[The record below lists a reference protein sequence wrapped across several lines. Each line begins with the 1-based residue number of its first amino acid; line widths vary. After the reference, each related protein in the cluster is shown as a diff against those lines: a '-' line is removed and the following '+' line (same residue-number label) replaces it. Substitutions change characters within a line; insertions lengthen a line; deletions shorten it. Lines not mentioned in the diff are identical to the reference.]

1 MIIPRGYGIIYFN
14 MDNSVFFGVIE
25 MKKVL
30 VLFGGVSSEH
40 DVSVASAYYVLQNIP
55 REQYEVLSVG
65 ITKAGEWL
73 LFEGDSKLLP
83 EDKWVNSGKCTKAV
97 LSPDRSDGGLL
108 IFREAGVEKVKI
120 DVVFPVLHG
129 KNGEDGTMQG
139 FLQLSGIPYVGC
151 DTLSSAMCM
160 DKHITNCVA
169 DMAGI
174 PQAKWTYITDYMYA
188 RSGEEFLKD
197 SAEKLGFPIF
207 VKPANAGSSVG
218 ISKAKDMDALREA
231 MTLAFKHD
239 RKVVLEE
246 CIVGT
251 EVECAVLGNEK
262 PMASVPGEIAS
273 CKEFYDYDAK
283 YISESKTYI
292 PARFDED
299 TLNRVRAEALRV
311 YTALGC
317 SGLTRVDFFLSDGGK
332 KLLFNEA
339 NTIPGF
345 TSISMYAKMMEKTGV
360 PYGELIDRLIKLAI
374 EKWER

>member
-1 MIIPRGYGIIYFN
+1 
-14 MDNSVFFGVIE
+14 

-40 DVSVASAYYVLQNIP
+40 DVSVVSAYYVLQNIP

-65 ITKAGEWL
+65 ITKTGEWL

-83 EDKWVNSGKCTKAV
+83 EDKWVHSDKCTKAV

-108 IFREAGVEKVKI
+108 IFREGGVEKVKI

-151 DTLSSAMCM
+151 DALSSAMCM

-188 RSGEEFLKD
+188 QSGEQFLKD

-218 ISKAKDMDALREA
+218 ISKAKDMESLREA

-239 RKVVLEE
+239 RKAVLEE
-246 CIVGT
+246 CVVGT
-251 EVECAVLGNEK
+251 EVECAVLGNEE
-262 PMASVPGEIAS
+262 PMASIPGEIAS

-292 PARFDED
+292 PARFDEA

-317 SGLTRVDFFLSDGGK
+317 SGLTRVDFFLADGGK

-345 TSISMYAKMMEKTGV
+345 TSISMYAKLMEKTGV
-360 PYGELIDRLIKLAI
+360 PYSELIDRLLKLAI